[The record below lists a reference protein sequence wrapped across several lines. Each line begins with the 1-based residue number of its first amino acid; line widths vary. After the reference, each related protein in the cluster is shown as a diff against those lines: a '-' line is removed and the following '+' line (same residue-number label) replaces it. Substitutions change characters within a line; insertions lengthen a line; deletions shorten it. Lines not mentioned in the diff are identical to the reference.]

1 MKKLKDNLKFKYK
14 NMKKLIF
21 FLLIGGLVLTLSA
34 CTNQNNADNALSDD
48 AANLNSAIMPIKQ
61 ISNSISNITMK
72 TPDQQEDLLKQYSQ
86 AVIKTSLG
94 DITVKFYASDS
105 PVTVNNFLNLAKEG
119 FYDDTR
125 FHRVIKD
132 FMIQAGDPLSK
143 ENNTSLWGTGGPG
156 YQFKDEFNAH
166 KLVVGSLAM
175 ANSGPATNGSQFFI
189 VTAESTP
196 WLDGHHTNF
205 GEVVSGMDIVKKIET
220 VTTGPND
227 RPATDISINSIVLVK

>member
-1 MKKLKDNLKFKYK
+1 
-14 NMKKLIF
+14 MKKLIF

-34 CTNQNNADNALSDD
+34 CTSQNNENNSLNNDASD
-48 AANLNSAIMPIKQ
+48 LNSVITPIEQ
-61 ISNSISNITMK
+61 SSNSINNTSMK
-72 TPDQQEDLLKQYSQ
+72 TPDQQEDLLKEYSQ
-86 AVIKTSLG
+86 AIIKTSLG
-94 DITVKFYASDS
+94 DVTVKFYSSDS

-119 FYDDTR
+119 FYDGTR

-143 ENNTSLWGTGGPG
+143 ESNTSMWGTGGPG
-156 YQFKDEFNAH
+156 YQFKDEFNTH
-166 KLVVGSLAM
+166 KLVAGSLAM

-220 VTTGPND
+220 TVTGQND
-227 RPATDISINSIVLVK
+227 RPETDIFINSVELVK

>member
-34 CTNQNNADNALSDD
+34 CINQNNADNALSDD

-227 RPATDISINSIVLVK
+227 RPATDISINSIELVK

>member
-1 MKKLKDNLKFKYK
+1 MIKLKDNLKFKFN

-34 CTNQNNADNALSDD
+34 CTSQNNENNSLNNDASD
-48 AANLNSAIMPIKQ
+48 LNSVITPIEQ
-61 ISNSISNITMK
+61 SSNSINNTSMK
-72 TPDQQEDLLKQYSQ
+72 TPDQQEDLLKEYSQ
-86 AVIKTSLG
+86 AIIKTSLG
-94 DITVKFYASDS
+94 DVTVKFYSSDS

-119 FYDDTR
+119 FYDGTR

-143 ENNTSLWGTGGPG
+143 ESNTSMWGTGGPG
-156 YQFKDEFNAH
+156 YQFKDEFNTH
-166 KLVVGSLAM
+166 KLVAGSLAM

-220 VTTGPND
+220 TVTGQND
-227 RPATDISINSIVLVK
+227 RPETDIFINSVELVK